1 MDKVSY
7 YEHESVLAKMERA
20 NRRVWI
26 LCLLLIFALVG
37 TNVGWIYYNS
47 LYENNTTTITQ
58 EVDSS
63 GGSAMINDGVH
74 YNGESETDGNN

>member
-37 TNVGWIYYNS
+37 TNAGWIYYNS
-47 LYENNTTTITQ
+47 LFENNVTTIQAEQDGSGTNLI
-58 EVDSS
+58 S
-63 GGSAMINDGVH
+63 GGDLDYGA
-74 YNGESETDGNN
+74 ESKDR